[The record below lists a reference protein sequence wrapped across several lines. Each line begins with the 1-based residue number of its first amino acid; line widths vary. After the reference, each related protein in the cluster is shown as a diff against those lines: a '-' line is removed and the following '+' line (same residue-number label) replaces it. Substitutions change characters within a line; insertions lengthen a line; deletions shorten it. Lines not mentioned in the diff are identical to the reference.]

1 MPPKRGSKKSATT
14 SSPAKETKRSTRS
27 AKGKAVAAEV
37 PAPKQESVEE
47 SSDKKTFNIKESN
60 IKNAISELIDFG
72 KREKEASGNSKSQL
86 FDDEEIENKDLYLQI
101 TNLKFFNQKQQF
113 KHKFI
118 NVKNSIYDSEKD
130 FKICLFT
137 KDDSI
142 SEEILN
148 ELEEKSIP
156 HLSKIISAK
165 ELKGEYRPYEA
176 RRKLESEYDLF
187 LSDDS
192 LITSLPKLLGKI
204 FYNSPTKIPISI
216 KTQSSDKKFSIKTTT
231 NQINKILN
239 QIAFIPPMGVNVSI
253 KVGNLENKLS
263 NLLEN
268 IESVYTYFEAQNLPI
283 RSISLKLRQSP
294 SLPIY
299 INKELYSE
307 EDVVKEDENDKKTK
321 TTTENGVKLTKFEK
335 ALLELAVNEQQVEQV
350 LGKKAKQQKKE
361 QEKENSPKKRKSES
375 ISNGAAKKTQKK
387 RKN

>member
-1 MPPKRGSKKSATT
+1 MPPKRGSKKFAATA
-14 SSPAKETKRSTRS
+14 SPAKETKRATRS
-27 AKGKAVAAEV
+27 TKAKAVVAEA
-37 PAPKQESVEE
+37 PAPKQESTKE

-60 IKNAISELIDFG
+60 IKNAISELINFD
-72 KREKEASGNSKSQL
+72 KREKDASSNSKSQL

-118 NVKNSIYDSEKD
+118 NVKNSIYDLEND
-130 FKICLFT
+130 FKICLFI

-142 SEEILN
+142 TEEILN
-148 ELEEKSIP
+148 QLEENSIP

-165 ELKGEYRPYEA
+165 ELKGEYHPYEA

-253 KVGNLENKLS
+253 KVGNLDNELS
-263 NLLEN
+263 KLLEN

-321 TTTENGVKLTKFEK
+321 TTTGNGVKLTKFEK

-361 QEKENSPKKRKSES
+361 QEKENSNKKRKSES

>member
-1 MPPKRGSKKSATT
+1 MPPKRGSKKSAATA
-14 SSPAKETKRSTRS
+14 SPAKETKRSTRS
-27 AKGKAVAAEV
+27 TKAKAVVAEA
-37 PAPKQESVEE
+37 PAPKQESTEE

-60 IKNAISELIDFG
+60 IKNAISELINFD
-72 KREKEASGNSKSQL
+72 KREKDASSNSKSQL

-118 NVKNSIYDSEKD
+118 NVKNSIYDLEND
-130 FKICLFT
+130 FKICLFI

-142 SEEILN
+142 TEEILN
-148 ELEEKSIP
+148 QLEENSIP

-165 ELKGEYRPYEA
+165 ELKGEYHPYEA

-253 KVGNLENKLS
+253 KVGNLDNELS
-263 NLLEN
+263 KLLEN

-321 TTTENGVKLTKFEK
+321 TTTGNGVKLTKFEK

-361 QEKENSPKKRKSES
+361 QEKENSNKKRKSES